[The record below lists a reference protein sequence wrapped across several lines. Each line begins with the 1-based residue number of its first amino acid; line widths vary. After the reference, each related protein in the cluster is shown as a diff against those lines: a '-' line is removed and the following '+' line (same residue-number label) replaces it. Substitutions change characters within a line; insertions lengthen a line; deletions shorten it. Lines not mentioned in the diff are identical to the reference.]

1 MKYGLYIL
9 TTFSVAAL
17 LLVGPALAHQELA
30 AKFDTSKTVS
40 VKGIVTKF
48 DWANPQVHVF
58 INVADNSPTKV
69 SNWAIELE
77 SIVELGKAGYT
88 KDSLKPGDAVTV
100 SGNPARDNSRQIW
113 STSFTANTGAN
124 AGKKMFDVPTGIQQP
139 KYASPAGPTPRWPD
153 NQPKLG
159 PATPTETGYWAA
171 PSQTSLMQTGVNV
184 KTDEWGLL
192 ANVNDA
198 EKVAPFQP
206 WAKDL
211 YVYRQKNFLKDDPAY
226 LYCIPP
232 GGPRQFQMRY
242 GVQFAEDRD
251 HKRIFVLIGSVDRNY
266 RIIYLDGR
274 EQKGQP
280 RGDADNPLYYG
291 RAVGKWEGD
300 TLVVDT
306 KGFLERFWFS
316 NGGLPH
322 TNQLHLVERYTRT
335 DANTLKYEVTV
346 DDPGAYTKSW
356 TSSWTLKWFPNEE
369 LPINFCQDNRP

>member
-9 TTFSVAAL
+9 TTVGILAMLIVAPL
-17 LLVGPALAHQELA
+17 LGHQELK
-30 AKFDTSKTVS
+30 AKFDTSKTTTI
-40 VKGIVTKF
+40 KGVVTKF
-48 DWANPQVHVF
+48 DWSNPQVHVF
-58 INVADNSPTKV
+58 INVPDNSATKV
-69 SNWAIELE
+69 SNWAVELE
-77 SIVELGKAGYT
+77 SIVELQKGGYN
-88 KDSLKPGDAVTV
+88 KDSLKPGDAVSVT
-100 SGNPARDNSRQIW
+100 GNPARDGSRQVW
-113 STSFTANTGAN
+113 STSFTLA
-124 AGKKMFDVPTGIQQP
+124 AGNKKMFDVPTGIQQP
-139 KYASPAGPTPRWPD
+139 KYSAPAGPTPRWPD

-159 PATPTETGYWAA
+159 PANANETGYWAA

-192 ANVNDA
+192 DNINDA
-198 EKVAPFQP
+198 DKVAPFQP
-206 WAKDL
+206 WARDL

-266 RIIYLDGR
+266 RIIYTDGR

-300 TLVVDT
+300 TLVVDI

-322 TNQLHLVERYTRT
+322 TNQLHLVEKYTRL

-346 DDPGAYTKSW
+346 DDPGAYTKTW
-356 TSSWTLKWFPNEE
+356 TSSWNLKWFPNEE

>member
-1 MKYGLYIL
+1 MKYGLFVL

-30 AKFDTSKTVS
+30 AKFDTSKTVN

-58 INVADNSPTKV
+58 INVTDNSPTKV
-69 SNWAIELE
+69 SNWAVELE
-77 SIVELGKAGYT
+77 SIVELQKAGYT

-100 SGNPARDNSRQIW
+100 SGNPARDGSRQVW
-113 STSFTANTGAN
+113 ATSFTANTGAN
-124 AGKKMFDVPTGIQQP
+124 AGKKLFDVPTGIQQP
-139 KYASPAGPTPRWPD
+139 KYSGPAGPTPRWPD

-159 PATPTETGYWAA
+159 PANPNETGYWAA

-198 EKVAPFQP
+198 DKVAPFQP
-206 WAKDL
+206 WARDL

-251 HKRIFVLIGSVDRNY
+251 HKRIFVLIGSVNRNY

-300 TLVVDT
+300 SLVVDT

-322 TNQLHLVERYTRT
+322 TNQLHLLEKYTRI

-356 TSSWTLKWFPNEE
+356 TSSWNLKWFPNEE

>member
-1 MKYGLYIL
+1 MTNDKLPFSPKWEPGNLSFVICHFSFAIFRVAGIPQFRYMIPASGGSAMRYGLFIL
-9 TTFSVAAL
+9 TTVGVAAML
-17 LLVGPALAHQELA
+17 IVAPAMAHQELA
-30 AKFDTSKTVS
+30 AKFDTTKTTTL
-40 VKGIVTKF
+40 KGIVTKY
-48 DWANPQVHVF
+48 DWSNPQVHVF
-58 INVADNSPTKV
+58 INVPDTSATKV
-69 SNWAIELE
+69 TNWAVELE
-77 SIVELGKAGYT
+77 SIVELQKGGYT

-100 SGNPARDNSRQIW
+100 TGNPARDGSRQVW
-113 STSFTANTGAN
+113 STSFTLVST
-124 AGKKMFDVPTGIQQP
+124 GKKMFDVPTGIQQP

-159 PATPTETGYWAA
+159 SPTSSGSGYWAA

-192 ANVNDA
+192 ANIGDA

-206 WAKDL
+206 WARDL
-211 YVYRQKNFLKDDPAY
+211 YIYRQKNFLKDDPAY

-274 EQKGQP
+274 EQKGQA

-306 KGFLERFWFS
+306 KGFLERF
-316 NGGLPH
+316 
-322 TNQLHLVERYTRT
+322 
-335 DANTLKYEVTV
+335 
-346 DDPGAYTKSW
+346 
-356 TSSWTLKWFPNEE
+356 
-369 LPINFCQDNRP
+369 